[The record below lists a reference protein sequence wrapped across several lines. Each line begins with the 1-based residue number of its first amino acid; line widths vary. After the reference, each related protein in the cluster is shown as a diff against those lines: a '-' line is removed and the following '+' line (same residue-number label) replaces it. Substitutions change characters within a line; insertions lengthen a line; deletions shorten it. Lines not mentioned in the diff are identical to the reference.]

1 MLDPSHPITKL
12 LQEDRRY
19 AFEAYVFVFEALGY
33 AQNVLEMGTE
43 SPSQKSEG
51 SGAREDDPEA
61 VERHVSGQELCEGA
75 RQLALERF
83 GYMARTVLESWG
95 VQATDDFGRLVYIM
109 IGADLLRK
117 ADTDSIDDFHELYD
131 FRQAFDESF
140 RIELER
146 RA

>member
-1 MLDPSHPITKL
+1 MSDYDPNTEDKL
-12 LQEDRRY
+12 RDVVAQNPRY
-19 AFEAYVFVFEALGY
+19 AREAYEFVSEAL
-33 AQNVLEMGTE
+33 AFT
-43 SPSQKSEG
+43 SQSLDKQG
-51 SGAREDDPEA
+51 
-61 VERHVSGQELCEGA
+61 HVTGQELCDGA

-95 VQATDDFGRLVYIM
+95 VQATDDFGQLVYIM

-117 ADTDSIDDFHELYD
+117 ADADSIDDFHDLYD

-146 RA
+146 RG

>member
-1 MLDPSHPITKL
+1 MSDYDKDTEDKL
-12 LQEDRRY
+12 QALIRQNPRY
-19 AFEAYVFVFEALGY
+19 AREAYEFISEALAY
-33 AQNVLEMGTE
+33 T
-43 SPSQKSEG
+43 SQLLDKQG
-51 SGAREDDPEA
+51 
-61 VERHVSGQELCEGA
+61 HVSGQELCDGA

-83 GYMARTVLESWG
+83 GYLARTVLESWG
-95 VQATDDFGRLVYIM
+95 VRTTDDFGRLVYIM

-117 ADTDSIDDFHELYD
+117 AETDSVEDFHDLYD